1 MIDVVGDVLIDG
13 VAVPAQDACV
23 SVFDIGFQRGYGCF
37 EAMRAY
43 GGTIFRLD
51 AHLDRLAHSAAA
63 LHLPLPDRGSLAGW
77 CTTVADGARDAVVRL
92 FVSGGVDPVHPGIG
106 SKIVVYAERP
116 PAVPRA
122 LRVGSRLAPWHPDGA
137 RSELTGAKILS
148 YGFNLAA
155 ALAARRDGFDD
166 ALLIGRDGDVLEGPT
181 FSVAWFH
188 GDTLRTPSLELG
200 ILASITRSAVL
211 DLAAASGIEVEQGRY
226 ALDEVLAADEV
237 FAMSTVKEVLPVGA
251 IDARRFDPGA
261 RTARLAAAFRKLVA
275 AETGR

>member
-1 MIDVVGDVLIDG
+1 MIEVVGEVLVDG
-13 VAVPAQDACV
+13 EAVPAEDACV
-23 SVFDIGFQRGYGCF
+23 SVLDIGFQRGFGCF

-43 GGTIFRLD
+43 GGTIFRLE
-51 AHLDRLAHSAAA
+51 AHLDRLAHSASA
-63 LHLPLPDRGSLAGW
+63 LHLPLPDRTSLIRW
-77 CTTVADGARDAVVRL
+77 CTTVANRAGDAVVRL
-92 FVSGGVDPVHPGIG
+92 FVSGGVDPGHPGTG
-106 SKIVVYAERP
+106 STIVVYAEHP
-116 PAVPRA
+116 PPSPRV
-122 LRVGSRLAPWHPDGA
+122 LRIGSRPAPWHPDGA

-155 ALAARRDGFDD
+155 TLAARRDGFDD

-211 DLAAASGIEVEQGRY
+211 DLAAAAGLAVEEGRY
-226 ALDEVLAADEV
+226 TLDEVLAASEV

-251 IDARRFDPGA
+251 VDAHRFDPGT
-261 RTARLAAAFRKLVA
+261 RTARLATAFRKLVA
-275 AETGR
+275 AEIGR